1 VRGTKK
7 VQGAQPKKKFLKSFQ
22 KPLDKTT
29 KMWYNIYV
37 RGREVHT
44 LQGSP
49 KGEKTNLIY

>member
-7 VQGAQPKKKFLKSFQ
+7 VQGSQPKKKFLKSFQ